1 MKINTIILILVIC
14 LVLYYLYLKT
24 EKFTQEESSNLNIE
38 KPSGSYSDITGLYT
52 LDNKNKK
59 EKVIENYT
67 PTSTPTESNTLAP
80 VSSPIETIIDKIIT
94 NKYRF
99 ALSVTIPTNGI
110 YPPDMKNPPVAKDV
124 KLYLTVAN
132 KSKEYEKCTY
142 LSGMLSLE
150 PTLTQGGAF
159 YLSRENRNIPK
170 KKYPY
175 KYLDFYNAMY
185 DSNLGQ
191 EYIQTIFYGLRLANT
206 RNYVSYCAEGCD
218 DNNGFCAQE
227 TLFDTNS
234 TKYPGKD
241 INGDNRTDIY
251 NIKNL
256 LKFVIEG
263 DTATSTKVTPYFVSI
278 DPDEQIHYLTNN
290 YNTVY
295 ETDGYKKIIQVPTYE
310 KDERPYYKQPV
321 YVDTNTPSYITTFT
335 PASHTDS
342 PSNTDEIH
350 HAPSL
355 NTPSLNTPSSTKL
368 VYENIVIKKL
378 DPILN
383 DFDTD
388 GYARQKIM
396 SIQETQVTK
405 NDAYIDFALR
415 FNIEILTQEQIDA
428 LPM

>member
-80 VSSPIETIIDKIIT
+80 VSSPIETIIDKIIA
-94 NKYRF
+94 NKYTF

-110 YPPDMKNPPVAKDV
+110 YPPDMQNPPVAKDV
-124 KLYLTVAN
+124 KLYLIVAN
-132 KSKEYEKCTY
+132 KSTEYEKCTS

-150 PTLTQGGAF
+150 PTLTKGGAF
-159 YLSRENRNIPK
+159 YLSSENRNIPK

-175 KYLDFYNAMY
+175 KYLDFYNVMY
-185 DSNLGQ
+185 DSNLKQ

-206 RNYVSYCAEGCD
+206 RNYISYCAEGCD

-227 TLFDTNS
+227 TLFNTKT

-241 INGDNRTDIY
+241 DDGNDKTDLY
-251 NIKNL
+251 DIKNL

-278 DPDEQIHYLTNN
+278 DPNERIHYLTNN

-295 ETDGYKKIIQVPTYE
+295 ETDGYKKLKQVPIYE

-335 PASHTDS
+335 PASKSHTDS

-350 HAPSL
+350 HA
-355 NTPSLNTPSSTKL
+355 PSLNTPSSTKL

-396 SIQETQVTK
+396 GIQETQVTK

-415 FNIEILTQEQIDA
+415 FNIEILTKEQIDA
-428 LPM
+428 LPV